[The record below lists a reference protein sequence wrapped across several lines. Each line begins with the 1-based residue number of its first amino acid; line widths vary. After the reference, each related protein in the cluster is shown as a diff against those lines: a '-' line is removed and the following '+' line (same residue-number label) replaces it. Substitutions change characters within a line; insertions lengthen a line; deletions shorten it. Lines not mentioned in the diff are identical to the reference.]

1 MILSK
6 ASVSNRRGNA
16 AEIRKQMS
24 VTRQCG
30 ADGLVFFTWEAL
42 RPFADELAP
51 DIKSYGQA
59 K

>member
-42 RPFADELAP
+42 RPFADELA
-51 DIKSYGQA
+51 K
-59 K
+59 